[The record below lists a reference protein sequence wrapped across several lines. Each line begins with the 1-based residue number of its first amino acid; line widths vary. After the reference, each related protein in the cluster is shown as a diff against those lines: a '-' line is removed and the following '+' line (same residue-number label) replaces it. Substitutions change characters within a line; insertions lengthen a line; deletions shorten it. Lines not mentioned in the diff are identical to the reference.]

1 MSTKISRVRTTSQT
15 LGEAS
20 EEVHTS
26 SQTISRDSS
35 CSRMSGR
42 PKPHSGGDSVNTGV
56 SESSIS
62 INQVDEDA
70 SYSVGLIRDSLNNYS
85 DDDDERIQETS
96 SLLRR
101 HSLLESSSRSHQ
113 QGDNRRGRSDSG
125 TKTAVPKAEKETRYG
140 SRKELL
146 QDRQSKF
153 KGKLPPSQV
162 VAIDRC
168 SCCPSFCFKTVWG
181 LHMHPLNL
189 TLFILYISG
198 AILFCIAVSS
208 IMGQRWVILT
218 SAHQTTSTS
227 LQVKDARTLDFP
239 AITICNLAAHVPL
252 ELLSCKSFDHQT
264 VCPEWHVPHPPE
276 LYRYHHKK
284 MKVNNDGHGDQ
295 QVSIPISLHNTCS
308 AFSNDWPC
316 IGLTFYIFLL
326 LETCKN
332 ACNGSLFDI

>member
-1 MSTKISRVRTTSQT
+1 
-15 LGEAS
+15 
-20 EEVHTS
+20 
-26 SQTISRDSS
+26 
-35 CSRMSGR
+35 MSGH
-42 PKPHSGGDSVNTGV
+42 PKPNSGEDSVTIGV
-56 SESSIS
+56 SENSSSI
-62 INQVDEDA
+62 NELGGDA
-70 SYSVGLIRDSLNNYS
+70 SYSVSLIHDSLVNRS
-85 DDDDERIQETS
+85 DEDDEGIQETS

-113 QGDNRRGRSDSG
+113 QGDNRRLRSDSG

-146 QDRQSKF
+146 HDRQSKF
-153 KGKLPPSQV
+153 TGKLPPSQV

-181 LHMHPLNL
+181 LQMHPLNL

-276 LYRYHHKK
+276 LNRYHHKK
-284 MKVNNDGHGDQ
+284 MKLNHDGHGDQ
-295 QVSIPISLHNTCS
+295 QVRVTISLHSACS
-308 AFSNDWPC
+308 VFPNHWPY
-316 IGLTFYIFLL
+316 IGLTFSVFLL